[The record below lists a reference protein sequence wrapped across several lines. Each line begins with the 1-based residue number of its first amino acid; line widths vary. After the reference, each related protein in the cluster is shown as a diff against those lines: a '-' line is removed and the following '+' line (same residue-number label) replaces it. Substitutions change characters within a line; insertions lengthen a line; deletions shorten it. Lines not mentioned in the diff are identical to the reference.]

1 MDMEFRESTISA
13 YGLEARIWRAGSGP
27 KLGYFAGFT
36 GLPKWTPVLSLLAE
50 NCEVS
55 AISLPGFPGGGRG
68 HLELDSLFDW
78 SMAAH
83 DLYCAAG
90 LRGEALMGCSVGGAL
105 AAEVAAVW
113 PESVS
118 KLVLLAPFGLYDDAN
133 PPADP
138 WAQRGDKVDA
148 LMCESPGAYNKLL
161 EKPGNADAVEWPI
174 QMTRAREA
182 SARYLWPNGAT
193 HLEKRLGRI
202 ACPTLV
208 LWGDSDKVQP
218 PAYAERL
225 KAGIAGPVA
234 VESIAKAG
242 HMAELDQP
250 EAVAAAVR
258 QFLTE

>member
-1 MDMEFRESTISA
+1 MEFHERTISA
-13 YGLEARIWRAGSGP
+13 HGLEARVWQAGSGP
-27 KLGYFAGFT
+27 KLGYFAGFA
-36 GLPKWTPVLSLLAE
+36 GLPKWTPVLSALAGH
-50 NCEVS
+50 CTVS
-55 AISLPGFPGGGRG
+55 AISLPGFPGGGRA
-68 HLELDSLFDW
+68 HLELDSLFEW

-83 DLYCAAG
+83 DLFCAAG
-90 LRGEALMGCSVGGAL
+90 LRGGALMGCSVGGAL

-118 KLVLLAPFGLYDDAN
+118 KLVLLAPFGLYDDTK

-138 WAQRGDKVDA
+138 WAQQGDKVDA
-148 LMCESPGAYNKLL
+148 LMCESEGAYNKLL

-174 QMTRAREA
+174 EMTRAREA

-202 ACPTLV
+202 ACPALV
-208 LWGDSDKVQP
+208 LWGEQDRVLP

-225 KAGIAGPVA
+225 QAGIAGPVT
-234 VESIAKAG
+234 VETIPNAG

-250 EAVAAAVR
+250 DAVAAAVAG
-258 QFLTE
+258 FLAG